1 MMRLSLWMVLD
12 SRVVPKRPGEKM
24 RKWQGLGE
32 GDGRQE
38 EGGRETGDRREGGKV
53 GQSKGVMCQAV

>member
-1 MMRLSLWMVLD
+1 MVLD